1 MNSAERKV
9 LHVAL
14 ALFLVGIL
22 VRFLPWGLPSID
34 YVDIGDR
41 PRRVE
46 SPPAQSK
53 LEYVARDTSGTV
65 EIDADVTESL
75 HKKETKKPRKKK
87 AVVRFPLHINT
98 ATAEELCALK
108 GVGPKLAEK
117 IIAFRELHGPF
128 TGGASLQKV
137 PGIGKKKL
145 EGILQSVIFD

>member
-53 LEYVARDTSGTV
+53 LEYVARDTSGAV
-65 EIDADVTESL
+65 ETDADVTESL
-75 HKKETKKPRKKK
+75 HKKEGKKPRKKK

>member
-41 PRRVE
+41 PRRAE
-46 SPPAQSK
+46 SPPVQSK
-53 LEYVARDTSGTV
+53 LEYVAHDTFGAV

-75 HKKETKKPRKKK
+75 HKKEGKKPRKKK

>member
-53 LEYVARDTSGTV
+53 LEYVARDTSGAV
-65 EIDADVTESL
+65 EIDADVTKSL
-75 HKKETKKPRKKK
+75 HKKEAKKPRKKK

>member
-53 LEYVARDTSGTV
+53 LEYVARDTSGAV

-75 HKKETKKPRKKK
+75 RKKEGKKPRKKK

>member
-53 LEYVARDTSGTV
+53 LDYVARDTSGAV
-65 EIDADVTESL
+65 ETDADVTESL
-75 HKKETKKPRKKK
+75 H
-87 AVVRFPLHINT
+87 
-98 ATAEELCALK
+98 
-108 GVGPKLAEK
+108 KLAEK

>member
-22 VRFLPWGLPSID
+22 VRFLPWGLPSVD
-34 YVDIGDR
+34 FVDIGER

-46 SPPAQSK
+46 SPPLQSK
-53 LEYVARDTSGTV
+53 LEYVARDTSETM
-65 EIDADVTESL
+65 ETDENITENL
-75 HKKETKKPRKKK
+75 QKRKDKKPRKKK

-98 ATAEELCALK
+98 ATADELCALK

-117 IIAFRELHGPF
+117 IIASREKHGPF
-128 TGGASLQKV
+128 AGPASLQKV

-145 EGILQSVIFD
+145 EGMLQWVIFD

>member
-22 VRFLPWGLPSID
+22 VRFLPWGLPS
-34 YVDIGDR
+34 VDFMDIVER
-41 PRRVE
+41 PKRAE

-53 LEYVARDTSGTV
+53 VEYAANDSLGTLETD
-65 EIDADVTESL
+65 ENVTENL
-75 HKKETKKPRKKK
+75 HTKKAKKPRKKK
-87 AVVRFPLHINT
+87 AIVRFPLHINT
-98 ATAEELCALK
+98 ATVDELCALK

-117 IIAFRELHGPF
+117 IIAFREQHGPF

>member
-46 SPPAQSK
+46 SPPVPSK
-53 LEYVARDTSGTV
+53 LEYTAHDTSEAVDTALV
-65 EIDADVTESL
+65 VTESL
-75 HKKETKKPRKKK
+75 QKKKGKKPGKKK
-87 AVVRFPLHINT
+87 AIVRFPLHINT
-98 ATAEELCALK
+98 ATADELCALK

-117 IIAFRELHGPF
+117 IIAFREAHGPF
-128 TGGASLQKV
+128 AGGASLQRV

>member
-46 SPPAQSK
+46 SPPVPSK
-53 LEYVARDTSGTV
+53 LEYTARDTSEAVDTALV
-65 EIDADVTESL
+65 VTESL
-75 HKKETKKPRKKK
+75 QKKKGKKPRKKK
-87 AVVRFPLHINT
+87 AIVRFPLHINT
-98 ATAEELCALK
+98 ATADELCALK

-117 IIAFRELHGPF
+117 IIAFREAHGPF

>member
-1 MNSAERKV
+1 MNAAERKV
-9 LHVAL
+9 LHVAF

-22 VRFLPWGLPSID
+22 VRFLPWGLPSVD
-34 YVDIGDR
+34 LVDIGER
-41 PRRVE
+41 PKRAE

-53 LEYVARDTSGTV
+53 VEYVASDSLGAV
-65 EIDADVTESL
+65 ESDENATENL
-75 HKKETKKPRKKK
+75 HLKKTKKPRKKK
-87 AVVRFPLHINT
+87 AIVRFPLHINT
-98 ATAEELCALK
+98 ATADELCALK

-117 IIAFRELHGPF
+117 IIAFREQHGPF

>member
-9 LHVAL
+9 LHVAF

-22 VRFLPWGLPSID
+22 VRFLPWGLPSVD
-34 YVDIGDR
+34 FMDIGER
-41 PRRVE
+41 PKRAE

-53 LEYVARDTSGTV
+53 VEYAGNDSLEAIETD
-65 EIDADVTESL
+65 ESVNENL
-75 HKKETKKPRKKK
+75 HTKKAKKPRKKK
-87 AVVRFPLHINT
+87 AIVRFPLHINT
-98 ATAEELCALK
+98 ATADELCALK

-117 IIAFRELHGPF
+117 IIAFREAHGPF

>member
-22 VRFLPWGLPSID
+22 VRFLPWGLPSVD
-34 YVDIGDR
+34 FVDIGER

-46 SPPAQSK
+46 STPLQSK
-53 LEYVARDTSGTV
+53 LEYVARDTSETM
-65 EIDADVTESL
+65 ETDESVTENL
-75 HKKETKKPRKKK
+75 QKRKDKKPRKKK

-98 ATAEELCALK
+98 ATADELCALK

-117 IIAFRELHGPF
+117 IIAFREQHGPF
-128 TGGASLQKV
+128 AGPASLQKV

-145 EGILQSVIFD
+145 EGMLQWVIFD

>member
-46 SPPAQSK
+46 SPPVPSK
-53 LEYVARDTSGTV
+53 LEYTAHDTSEAVDTV
-65 EIDADVTESL
+65 LAVTESL
-75 HKKETKKPRKKK
+75 QKKKGKKPGKKK
-87 AVVRFPLHINT
+87 AIVRFPLHINT
-98 ATAEELCALK
+98 ATADELCALK

-117 IIAFRELHGPF
+117 IIAFREAHGPF

>member
-53 LEYVARDTSGTV
+53 LEYVARDTSGAV

-75 HKKETKKPRKKK
+75 HKKEAKKPRKKK

>member
-1 MNSAERKV
+1 MNAAERKV

-22 VRFLPWGLPSID
+22 VRFLPWGLPSVD
-34 YVDIGDR
+34 FMDIGER
-41 PRRVE
+41 PKRAE

-53 LEYVARDTSGTV
+53 VEYAANDSPGTLETD
-65 EIDADVTESL
+65 ENVTENL
-75 HKKETKKPRKKK
+75 RTKKAKKPRKKK
-87 AVVRFPLHINT
+87 AIVRFPLHINT
-98 ATAEELCALK
+98 ATADELCALK

-117 IIAFRELHGPF
+117 IIAFREQHGPF

>member
-53 LEYVARDTSGTV
+53 LEYVARDTSGAV
-65 EIDADVTESL
+65 ETDKNVTGSL
-75 HKKETKKPRKKK
+75 HKKEGKKPRKKK

-98 ATAEELCALK
+98 ATADELCALK

>member
-22 VRFLPWGLPSID
+22 VRFLPWGLPSVD
-34 YVDIGDR
+34 FVDIGER

-46 SPPAQSK
+46 SPPLQSK
-53 LEYVARDTSGTV
+53 LEYVARDTSESMETD
-65 EIDADVTESL
+65 ENVTENL
-75 HKKETKKPRKKK
+75 QKKK

-98 ATAEELCALK
+98 ATADELCALK

-117 IIAFRELHGPF
+117 IIAFREQHGPF
-128 TGGASLQKV
+128 AGPASLQKV

-145 EGILQSVIFD
+145 EGMLQWVIFD